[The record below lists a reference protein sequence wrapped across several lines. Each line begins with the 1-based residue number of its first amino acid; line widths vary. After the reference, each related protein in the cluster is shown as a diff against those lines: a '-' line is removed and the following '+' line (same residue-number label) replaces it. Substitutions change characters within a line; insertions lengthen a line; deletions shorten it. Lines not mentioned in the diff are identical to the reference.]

1 MKVLKWL
8 DEHFEETL
16 LCILLVLIFV
26 VELIQV
32 AVRNLAFVPALTWA
46 EEFCRFCWIWSV
58 FLSLPF
64 TIKTATSLRVTALLD
79 IMPKKVKKA
88 VDIAV
93 DIITTAVMIVL
104 AVTSVDVV
112 NGIAETGESSP
123 AMLWPMW
130 IIYAV
135 LLIGFA
141 LGAFRGI
148 QQAIGHIKGGEA

>member
-1 MKVLKWL
+1 M
-8 DEHFEETL
+8 
-16 LCILLVLIFV
+16 VLIFA

-64 TIKTATSLRVTALLD
+64 TIKTATSLRVTALMD
-79 IMPKKVKKA
+79 ILPAKAKKA

-93 DIITTAVMIVL
+93 DIITTAVMIAL
-104 AVTSVDVV
+104 GITSVGVV
-112 NGIAETGESSP
+112 QGIAQTGETSP

-130 IIYAV
+130 IIYTV
-135 LLIGFA
+135 MLIGFA

-148 QQAIGHIKGGEA
+148 QQAVKHIRGGEA